1 MHLFFPTLPRS
12 SFSSPFAPLS
22 KTSLSLHSCSPW
34 HPQTIMESFAACGTI
49 RHSLEVKVCSR
60 SGLIPSS
67 GRFGWWHIV
76 YTVIVLFAFLLEE
89 QTKNLETLESNA
101 CDWLYLK
108 RSLHPADVREMRHHL
123 SSLTLSRFRLH
134 AHLACE
140 QPRIASQSWRSTLLC
155 ALPFITFIHLSLKPF
170 IQSSRQ
176 HWLRTVTRL
185 ARRLADQQPVEDV
198 PSPSHYGLDKQKKVD
213 GSSALLLPLLL
224 NMLMCNC
231 PKRKCTPSSSTYP
244 VQPGLGRFP
253 AGKRYST
260 PRMSWEFA
268 AGLIQ
273 RDRQYSN

>member
-12 SFSSPFAPLS
+12 SLSSPFAPLS

-89 QTKNLETLESNA
+89 QTKKLETLESNA

-108 RSLHPADVREMRHHL
+108 RSLHPADAREMRHHL

-140 QPRIASQSWRSTLLC
+140 QPLIASQSWRSTLLC
-155 ALPFITFIHLSLKPF
+155 ALSFITFIFESIYTVIKTALTEDSHETSKETRRPATCWGCTQSLSLWTGQAEESGWKF
-170 IQSSRQ
+170 
-176 HWLRTVTRL
+176 
-185 ARRLADQQPVEDV
+185 
-198 PSPSHYGLDKQKKVD
+198 SPLYHFY
-213 GSSALLLPLLL
+213 
-224 NMLMCNC
+224 
-231 PKRKCTPSSSTYP
+231 YP
-244 VQPGLGRFP
+244 CC
-253 AGKRYST
+253 
-260 PRMSWEFA
+260 
-268 AGLIQ
+268 
-273 RDRQYSN
+273 